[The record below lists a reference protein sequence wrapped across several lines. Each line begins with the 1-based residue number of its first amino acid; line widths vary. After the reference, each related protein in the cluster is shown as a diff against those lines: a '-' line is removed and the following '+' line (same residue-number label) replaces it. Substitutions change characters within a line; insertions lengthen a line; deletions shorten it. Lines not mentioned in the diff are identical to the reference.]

1 MWVNIIKQEHSE
13 GFPNHKYVNEKHIQ
27 KIEIKRGAFGFD
39 VTLVKDGEEKLIED
53 VERIE
58 YPTTPFNPSFPN
70 YHENLKYIEGEI
82 KNLNDTLKELSNIGV
97 SLVQS
102 INTINWNG

>member
-1 MWVNIIKQEHSE
+1 MWVNIIKQEHSD

-27 KIEIKRGAFGFD
+27 KIENSSHSSGFD
-39 VTLVKDGEEKLIED
+39 VSIVKDGEEELIQG
-53 VERIE
+53 VVRIE